1 MFYNTWN
8 TVLFSKLLL
17 TKQSNRRKLLA
28 MERIKWHNEENVL
41 KNIQKYL
48 RNYVCQL
55 YVFLF
60 VMCVLCMFILYY
72 VYCYLR
78 ICTLLDK
85 VNTYIQWKNKHI
97 CYGYLCVFK
106 FVFPLYVRSVKWGE
120 GILIYFK
127 HRGVLRTQ
135 TSI

>member
-1 MFYNTWN
+1 M
-8 TVLFSKLLL
+8 
-17 TKQSNRRKLLA
+17 
-28 MERIKWHNEENVL
+28 L

-48 RNYVCQL
+48 RNYVCQ
-55 YVFLF
+55 
-60 VMCVLCMFILYY
+60 
-72 VYCYLR
+72 
-78 ICTLLDK
+78 LDK

>member
-1 MFYNTWN
+1 M
-8 TVLFSKLLL
+8 
-17 TKQSNRRKLLA
+17 
-28 MERIKWHNEENVL
+28 L

-78 ICTLLDK
+78 ICILLDK

-127 HRGVLRTQ
+127 HRGVLRSQ
-135 TSI
+135 TNI